1 MSLAPRPVMQ
11 VPHNLRLDQ
20 APARSGSQPLRIDAD
35 EGVSKTILVNGGN
48 AMVLELPDGGAVVDL
63 NPGKSRRAPAGADV
77 FSANLA
83 EFLEEGEVNTI
94 ASELIQGVEQDDQSR
109 QQWLE
114 TRAQGIALLGLRI
127 EGPRSDAQ
135 TSTAVE
141 GMSTV
146 HNPLLLES
154 VVRFQANAR
163 GELLPAE
170 GPVKVA
176 NVLGDEG
183 DDDDAEELERDL
195 NYFFTD
201 IATEYYPDTDR
212 SLFMVGAGGSAFKK
226 IYSCPIRRR
235 PVSES
240 VDAKDL
246 IVSDATTD
254 MGNAARVTHVI
265 RMRPSILKRMQLL
278 DAYRDVPLTVA
289 AVPQATSVDR
299 AMAAVAGVQPNVA
312 RPEDA
317 DREIYEC
324 YCELDIPGF
333 EHKTKRGIPTGLPLP
348 YRVAIDKDS
357 RQILEIRRN
366 WRDGDDQ
373 YLSKR
378 VFVKYPFVPGMGFYD
393 LGLIHLLG
401 NTTRALTAG
410 WRELLDAGMFA
421 NFPGFLYRKS
431 AGKQLTNTFRVPPGG
446 GVPIDIPEG
455 KSIQDSVMPLPYKD
469 LSAAFAGFL
478 KAVEEYGQKVGG
490 SAEVSI
496 GEGTQNAPVGT
507 TLAMIEQATKLMS
520 AVHKRLHAAQKE
532 EFGLIKE
539 LFREDPESFV
549 RCVQRNGKTNWSVER
564 FVAALNC
571 ASLSPRA
578 DPNTPSHMH
587 RLMKAQALG
596 QMVSMD
602 PGAFNKKN
610 VYTRIL
616 NMLGFESVDDLF
628 AEAGTGDAPPDP
640 KLEVA
645 KINAESKLKT
655 AMVSGQIK
663 QHQIET
669 QAATDIEQLKIQQQ
683 TAQEKAA
690 GDDRKAQIKTAADL
704 AKLHS
709 GEKIAG
715 LHAIT
720 EATKIPKE
728 EAAPEQPGDSIAG
741 ALGVV
746 PQPSGGESV

>member
-1 MSLAPRPVMQ
+1 MSLAPRPVMM
-11 VPHNLRLDQ
+11 VPHNLRLGDEG
-20 APARSGSQPLRIDAD
+20 PRFKPKPIMIDAD
-35 EGVSKTILVNGGN
+35 EGAQKTIVVSGPQ
-48 AMVLELPDGGAVVDL
+48 AMVIELGNGEAVVDL
-63 NPGKSRRAPAGADV
+63 DPTKTARPAVGAKV
-77 FSANLA
+77 HNANLA
-83 EFLEEGEVNTI
+83 DYLDEGELNTI
-94 ASELIQGVEQDDQSR
+94 ASDLIAGIDQDETSR
-109 QQWLE
+109 RNWLE

-127 EGPRSDAQ
+127 EGPRSDSESSSAP
-135 TSTAVE
+135 VE

-146 HNPLLLES
+146 HNPMLLES

-170 GPVKVA
+170 GPVKMD
-176 NVLGDEG
+176 NVLGTE
-183 DDDDAEELERDL
+183 DDDQEAEELERDF

-226 IYSCPIRRR
+226 VYSCPIRRR

-254 MGNAARVTHVI
+254 MGNAARITHVI

-278 DAYRDVPLTVA
+278 EAYRDIELALP
-289 AVPQATSVDR
+289 AVPQANAVDR
-299 AMAAVAGVQPNVA
+299 AMAAVAGVEANVA

-317 DREIYEC
+317 DREVYEC
-324 YCELDIPGF
+324 YCELDLPGF
-333 EHKTKRGIPTGLPLP
+333 EHKSKRGFSTGLPLP

-357 RQILEIRRN
+357 RQILEVRRN
-366 WRDGDDQ
+366 WREGDDQ
-373 YLSKR
+373 FLSKR

-410 WRELLDAGMFA
+410 WRELLDGGMFA
-421 NFPGFLYRKS
+421 NFPGFLYRKTL
-431 AGKQLTNTFRVPPGG
+431 GKQLTNTFRVPPGG
-446 GVPIDIPEG
+446 GVPVDVPG
-455 KSIQDSVMPLPYKD
+455 DRSIQDSIMPLPYKD
-469 LSAAFAGFL
+469 VSSAFAAFL
-478 KAVEEYGQKVGG
+478 KEVQEYGQKIGG

-507 TLAMIEQATKLMS
+507 TLALIEQATKLMS

-539 LFREDPESFV
+539 LFREDPAAFV
-549 RCVQRNGKTNWSVER
+549 RCVVRNGKSNWDVGR
-564 FVAALNC
+564 FVRALNN
-571 ASLSPRA
+571 ANLSPRA

-602 PGAFNKKN
+602 PGAFNKKA
-610 VYTRIL
+610 VYKRIL
-616 NMLGFESVDDLF
+616 NMVGFEEVDSLF
-628 AEAGTGDAPPDP
+628 ADDSAAPGKDP
-640 KLEVA
+640 KVEA
-645 KINAESKLKT
+645 AEINAESKLKT
-655 AMVSGQIK
+655 TALSAAAK
-663 QHQIET
+663 QKQIET
-669 QAATDIEQLKIQQQ
+669 QAAADNEQLQIQQQ
-683 TAQEKAA
+683 TAREKAS
-690 GDDRKAQIKTAADL
+690 GDDAKAKIKAAADL
-704 AKLHS
+704 AKIHS
-709 GEKIAG
+709 GEKVAG
-715 LHAIT
+715 LHAIS
-720 EATKIPKE
+720 EAVKHKPE
-728 EAAPEQPGDSIAG
+728 PAPDENTPEHISE

-746 PQPSGGESV
+746 PQPSGGESI